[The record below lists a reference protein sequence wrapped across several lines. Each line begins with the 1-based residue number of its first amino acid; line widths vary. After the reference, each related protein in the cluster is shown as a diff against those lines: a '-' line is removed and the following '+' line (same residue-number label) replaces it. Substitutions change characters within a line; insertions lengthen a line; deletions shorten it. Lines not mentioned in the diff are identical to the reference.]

1 MSGKDGNLITE
12 LESKASTPLEGV
24 VFKDSA
30 LKVRPPE
37 MKILLQS
44 EFETEINQKIID
56 NQL

>member
-30 LKVRPPE
+30 LKD
-37 MKILLQS
+37 KG
-44 EFETEINQKIID
+44 ETSRNENPFTKRI
-56 NQL
+56 